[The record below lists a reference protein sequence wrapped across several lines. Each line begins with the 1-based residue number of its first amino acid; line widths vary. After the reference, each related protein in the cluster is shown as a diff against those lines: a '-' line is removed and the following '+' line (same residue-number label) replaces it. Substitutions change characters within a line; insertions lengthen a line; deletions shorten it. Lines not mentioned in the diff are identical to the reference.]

1 MMKID
6 NKRTP
11 KKSKTRI
18 MRTTPLKI
26 NSRRTRK
33 PKSVKKSGM
42 YFQNFEFEILEF
54 WVHPMQN
61 RG

>member
-1 MMKID
+1 MKVCIHFHVFFLEESEKVAF
-6 NKRTP
+6 NCVV
-11 KKSKTRI
+11 S
-18 MRTTPLKI
+18 
-26 NSRRTRK
+26 RK

-54 WVHPMQN
+54 LVHPMQN